1 MSQLSCSQITFSYS
15 RSSPPVFD
23 GNSFN
28 FNAGI
33 NLVKGYSGCGKTT
46 LLKIIAGYL
55 RIDSGKISTPSGNS
69 PLSAEYQR
77 QEMSF
82 LFQQL
87 NLLPLASVKRNLEIA
102 GEMAGL
108 EHALIRERSNYWSEK
123 LGLSPLEHRKA
134 SHLSGGQQQRAA
146 IARALMKDAQV
157 LLLDEP
163 TSGLDDLNTRLIINA
178 LQDMTQCSCICVI
191 CSHDSRLEEV
201 AHEVTDFNCFLPVE
215 RHLLAL
221 A

>member
-1 MSQLSCSQITFSYS
+1 MKQLTCSRIRFSYS
-15 RSSPPVFD
+15 RNTSPVFD
-23 GNSFN
+23 GNSFS
-28 FNAGI
+28 FNPGI

-46 LLKIIAGYL
+46 LLKIMAGYL
-55 RIDSGKISTPSGNS
+55 RPHSGEISTPSGKS
-69 PLSAEYQR
+69 PLSTDYQR
-77 QEMSF
+77 KEMSF

-87 NLLPLASVKRNLEIA
+87 NLLPLASVQRNLEIA
-102 GEMAGL
+102 GELAGL
-108 EHALIRERSNYWSEK
+108 EHRIIKERSKYWIDK
-123 LGLSPLEHRKA
+123 LGLRPLAHRKA

-146 IARALMKDAQV
+146 IARTLIKDAQV

-178 LQDMTQCSCICVI
+178 LLDTTNSSCICVV
-191 CSHDSRLEEV
+191 CSHDSRLEEI
-201 AHEVTDFNCFLPVE
+201 AHEITDFNCFLPVE